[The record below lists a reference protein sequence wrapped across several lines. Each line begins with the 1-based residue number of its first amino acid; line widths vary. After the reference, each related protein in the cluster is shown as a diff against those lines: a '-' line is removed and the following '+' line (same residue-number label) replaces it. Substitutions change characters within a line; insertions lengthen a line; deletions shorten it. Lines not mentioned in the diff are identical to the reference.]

1 MSKLA
6 EDLSQ
11 GGSNKKVQSKS
22 MYFEQ
27 GEYTYR
33 RDKWKKD
40 WRVELLFF
48 SSEQVI
54 VKPEVIHVLVLGTL
68 DILAD
73 NKTNH

>member
-27 GEYTYR
+27 GEYVEGVNEKR
-33 RDKWKKD
+33 RLAS
-40 WRVELLFF
+40 RMIVYSIIF
-48 SSEQVI
+48 SE
-54 VKPEVIHVLVLGTL
+54 H
-68 DILAD
+68 
-73 NKTNH
+73 

>member
-27 GEYTYR
+27 GEYVEGVNE
-33 RDKWKKD
+33 KKKIG
-40 WRVELLFF
+40 E
-48 SSEQVI
+48 
-54 VKPEVIHVLVLGTL
+54 
-68 DILAD
+68 
-73 NKTNH
+73 